1 MTRLLSIERENR
13 EGISL
18 GFLSDGVLALGL
30 FVLALLPRVLTLA
43 QFITSDEPLWV
54 TRSINF
60 LGGVLT
66 ADWQATLQTGHPG
79 VTTMWTGS
87 LGLVLDYALNHRDAG
102 TLLAFIQSLPDNY
115 RSIDPSVLPWMRLPT
130 GLLAALSVVAV
141 YLLLRSVDRNVAVIS
156 ALLLAFDQLYLAHS
170 RVLHHDA
177 LVSVFIGLSVLAALS
192 VLRHWSWKRLVFS
205 GVMGGLAFLSKSSAY
220 ALVPFVGGIILAEVV
235 AHRLAWRQAVLGG
248 LLWGLAALATIVL
261 IWPAIWVAPGVVW
274 QAVFGWV
281 VESADVEDVTQ
292 TVLLHW
298 DNRVPDLGILFY
310 PINWL
315 LKTTPLSLLG
325 LLFLPAWW
333 HREPKGNE
341 ARWWVIRLLAWVAL
355 FGVMLTLGD
364 KRDGRYLLPTYF
376 AFSILAAFG
385 LKAIYQLLSKI
396 FPLVLRFG
404 RSSIDLY
411 NVIFVVLLLGV
422 SLPYHPYY
430 LAYYNPLIGGR
441 WLAPRLVKV
450 GWGEGMERAAAWL
463 NAQPDADKLVVATS
477 YEQNFLPFFSGQAV
491 KHHDDVPSDYVL
503 NYVRQVQNGYPY
515 PEYWEYYR
523 VRPPVYKL
531 KIAGID
537 YLWLNEGTSLARV
550 HDIGFGDELEL
561 MGYAYDHHVSTQ
573 GEQLIITLVWRATMS
588 VENDVRLQL
597 RDDTERIWAESKPA
611 PVLDPNGPSAVEGH
625 YILVLPADIP
635 RGDYQLW
642 VAVGSD
648 NKWLLIGAVPV
659 YRFAPPEVVSHPLD
673 ADFGDIIV
681 LRGFDTSQHTPSAG
695 ETMTLTL
702 YWQAL
707 QSPPH
712 SYTTFVHV
720 LDAAGNLV
728 AQSDV
733 LPGGGQWPTDT
744 WKAGEWVT
752 DEVLLSLPSTLP
764 AGEYRLLVGWYV
776 WETGERLPLRGEE
789 AGDALTLIELSINGP

>member
-1 MTRLLSIERENR
+1 ML
-13 EGISL
+13 
-18 GFLSDGVLALGL
+18 VLGL
-30 FVLALLPRVLTLA
+30 FLIALLPRVLTLA

-54 TRSINF
+54 TRSTDF
-60 LGGVLT
+60 LGGLLT
-66 ADWQATLQTGHPG
+66 AEWQATLQTGHPG

-115 RSIDPSVLPWMRLPT
+115 RSIDATVLPWMRLPT

-177 LVSVFIGLSVLAALS
+177 LVSVFIGLSVLAALNA
-192 VLRHWSWKRLVFS
+192 LRHWSWKMLAFS
-205 GVMGGLAFLSKSSAY
+205 GIMGGLAFLSKSSAY
-220 ALVPFVGGIILAEVV
+220 ALVPFVGGIILAEVA
-235 AHRLAWRQAVLGG
+235 AHRLTWRQVVLGG
-248 LLWGLAALATIVL
+248 LLWGSAALATVVL
-261 IWPAIWVAPGVVW
+261 IWPAIWVAPGAVW

-292 TVLLHW
+292 TILLHW

-310 PINWL
+310 PVNWL
-315 LKTTPLSLLG
+315 LRTTPLSLLG
-325 LLFLPAWW
+325 LLFLPVWW
-333 HREPKGNE
+333 HREPKGSE
-341 ARWWVIRLLAWVAL
+341 SRWWVIRLLAWVAL

-385 LKAIYQLLSKI
+385 LKAIYQLLSEI

-404 RSSIDLY
+404 HSSIDLY
-411 NVIFVVLLLGV
+411 HVMFVVLLLGV

-430 LAYYNPLIGGR
+430 LAYYNPLIGGQ

-477 YEQNFLPFFSGQAV
+477 YEQNFLPFFSGQAI
-491 KHHDDVPSDYVL
+491 KHHDDAPSDYVL

-537 YLWLNEGTSLARV
+537 YLWLNEGTSLVRV
-550 HDIGFGDELEL
+550 RDVGFGDELEL
-561 MGYAYDHHVSTQ
+561 MGYTYDHHLSTQ
-573 GEQLIITLVWRATMS
+573 GEQLIITLVWRVTMS

-597 RDDTERIWAESKPA
+597 RENTGRIWTESKPA
-611 PVLDPNGPSAVEGH
+611 PVLDANGPSAVEGH

-648 NKWLLIGAVPV
+648 NKWLSIGAVPV
-659 YRFAPPEVVSHPLD
+659 YRFAPSEAVSHPLD
-673 ADFGDIIV
+673 ADFGDLIA

-733 LPGGGQWPTDT
+733 VPGGGQWPTDT

-764 AGEYRLLVGWYV
+764 VGEYRLLVGWYV

-789 AGDALTLIELSINGP
+789 AGDALTLMELSINGR